1 MKKNNSIL
9 SIDFY
14 NREDVLQISKEL
26 LGKVLVSNQNGILTS
41 GIIVEVEAYNGEE
54 DRAAHV
60 FGGKRTKR
68 TETMYGEAG
77 HAYIY
82 FCYGIHS
89 LINVVTNKTNVPKA
103 VLIRALEPLDGVEE
117 MLKRRK
123 KIKLDNTLT
132 RGPGSLC
139 QALGIKHTQ
148 DGLSLLGDELWIE
161 DRGIIIP
168 ENQIEA
174 GPRIGVAYAKEHA
187 LWPFR
192 FWVKGNRFVSKA
204 PKYNF

>member
-1 MKKNNSIL
+1 MNKKL
-9 SIDFY
+9 PKRFY
-14 NREDVLQISKEL
+14 SRADVLQISKEL
-26 LGKVLVSNQNGILTS
+26 LGKVLVSNENGTITS
-41 GIIVEVEAYNGEE
+41 GMIVEVEAYDGEG
-54 DRAAHV
+54 DKAAHV

-89 LINVVTNKTNVPKA
+89 LINVVTNKINVPKA
-103 VLIRALEPLDGVEE
+103 VLIRALEPFDGVEE
-117 MLKRRK
+117 MMKRRK
-123 KIKLDNTLT
+123 KSKLDNTLT

-139 QALGIKHTQ
+139 QALGIKNTQ
-148 DGLSLLGDELWIE
+148 DGLSLLGDEIWIE
-161 DRGIIIP
+161 DRGIVIP
-168 ENQIEA
+168 DDQIES

>member
-1 MKKNNSIL
+1 MDLKLTKQ
-9 SIDFY
+9 FY

-26 LGKVLVSNQNGILTS
+26 LGKVLVSNLNGIITS
-41 GIIVEVEAYNGEE
+41 GIIVEVEAYSGEG
-54 DRAAHV
+54 DKAAHV

-89 LINVVTNKTNVPKA
+89 LINVVTNKVGTPNA
-103 VLIRALEPLDGVEE
+103 VLIRALDPIEGIDE
-117 MLKRRK
+117 MMRRRN
-123 KIKLDNTLT
+123 KIKFDKTLT

-148 DGLSLLGDELWIE
+148 DGLSLLGDEIWIE
-161 DRGIIIP
+161 DRAILIP
-168 ENQIEA
+168 EKNMES

-187 LWPFR
+187 LWPYR
-192 FWVKGNRFVSKA
+192 FWIKNNQFVSKA
-204 PKYNF
+204 PQYNF